1 MNTEKIEEN
10 WNRYKKLVEALEKS
24 HPGVESFIEQYAE
37 RLAMCPASSETQYFG
52 AYPGGFLELAL
63 GVTAKMR
70 ALHKVFE
77 CDVPMDS
84 VVFVGLLHS
93 IGLMGSEREDLL
105 IPHDS
110 DWHIKKGI
118 VYKHNEFLPKMPL
131 SHRSLYLIQSAGVKM
146 SLDEWTAIATST
158 GTHRDESK
166 FYNGSEPS
174 LSLLVIQARQWIL
187 SRAE

>member
-1 MNTEKIEEN
+1 MHAEKIEEN
-10 WNRYKKLVEALEKS
+10 WNKYKKLVETLEKS
-24 HPGVESFIEQYAE
+24 RPGVEKLIEQYGE
-37 RLAMCPASSETQYFG
+37 RLAMCPAASENQYFG
-52 AYPGGFLELAL
+52 AYPGGFLDLAL
-63 GVTAKMR
+63 GVTTKMR
-70 ALHKVFE
+70 ALHKIFE
-77 CDVPMDS
+77 CNVPMDS
-84 VVFVGLLHS
+84 VVFVGLLHA
-93 IGLMGSEREDLL
+93 IGLIGNETEDLL

-118 VYKHNEFLPKMPL
+118 MYKHNESLPKMPL
-131 SHRSLYLIQSAGVKM
+131 SHRSLYLIQSAGIKM

-166 FYNGSEPS
+166 FYNGSEPP